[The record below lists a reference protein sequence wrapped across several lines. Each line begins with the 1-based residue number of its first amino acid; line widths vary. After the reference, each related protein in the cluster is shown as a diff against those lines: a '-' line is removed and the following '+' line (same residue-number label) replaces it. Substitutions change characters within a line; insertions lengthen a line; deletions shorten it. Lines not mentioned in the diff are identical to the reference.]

1 MKLMTRSQSILL
13 ALAAAVAAAHPAV
26 LAQCPTPRENGA
38 RRIPAYFETGRVLAA
53 PRTTGGDTA
62 FFILDSGGGFN
73 AMMDTRVAALHLA
86 TRSVRS
92 GNDTGTVVSLASF
105 VDPGSL
111 PAPVAGYPHDGTLVV
126 THALTSMAPHYS
138 VPITG
143 FLGGGWWADRV
154 WQIDYP
160 RHELWLYQHSVLK
173 AGSANAH
180 VIPLAFRTNA
190 SGVRPTNFA
199 RIRAL
204 IDGDSLDL
212 LFDTGATTL
221 ITDSAR
227 TVLGDRGPKAR
238 AGSFISATIFDRWH
252 ARHPEWRV
260 VERGEAGTH
269 AALIEV
275 PTMQLAGYS
284 VGPVI
289 WEKRGDTNFHKLMD
303 PLMDRPIQ
311 GSLGGAAFQ
320 FFSITVDYP
329 SSLACFAR

>member
-1 MKLMTRSQSILL
+1 MSLTTRAELMLL
-13 ALAAAVAAAHPAV
+13 ALAGAYQS
-26 LAQCPTPRENGA
+26 LSAQCPAPRENGA

-53 PRTTGGDTA
+53 PRTTRGDTA

-73 AMMDTRVAALHLA
+73 AIMDTRVAALHLA
-86 TRSVRS
+86 TQFVHS
-92 GNDTGTVVSLASF
+92 GNDTATVVSLSSF
-105 VDPGSL
+105 VDPAFL

-126 THALTSMAPHYS
+126 THALTSMAPHYG

-154 WQIDYP
+154 WQIDYL
-160 RHELWLYQHSVLK
+160 RLELWLYPHLVLK

-180 VIPLAFRTNA
+180 VIPLAFRTNGA
-190 SGVRPTNFA
+190 GARPTNFA

-227 TVLGDRGPKAR
+227 AVLGDNGPKAR
-238 AGSFISATIFDRWH
+238 AGSFISASIFDRWH
-252 ARHPEWRV
+252 ARHPGWRV
-260 VERGEAGTH
+260 VERGEAGTQ
-269 AALIEV
+269 ATLIEV
-275 PTMQLAGYS
+275 PAMQLAGYA

-329 SSLACFAR
+329 SSLACFER

>member
-1 MKLMTRSQSILL
+1 MKLTTRAEGMLL
-13 ALAAAVAAAHPAV
+13 ALAAAYPAAR
-26 LAQCPTPRENGA
+26 AQCPTPRENGA

-53 PRTTGGDTA
+53 PRTTRGDTA
-62 FFILDSGGGFN
+62 YFILDSGGGFN
-73 AMMDTRVAALHLA
+73 AIMDKRAAALHLD
-86 TRSVRS
+86 TKSVGS
-92 GNDTGTVVSLASF
+92 GNDTGTVVPLASF
-105 VDPGSL
+105 VDPASL

-126 THALTSMAPHYS
+126 TDALTNMVPHYV

-154 WQIDYP
+154 WQIDYL
-160 RHELWLYQHSVLK
+160 RHELWQYQHSVLK

-180 VIPLAFRTNA
+180 VIPLAFRTNR

-212 LFDTGATTL
+212 LFDTGATTM

-227 TVLGDRGPKAR
+227 AVLGDTGPKGR
-238 AGSFISATIFDRWH
+238 AGSFISASVFDRWH

-260 VERGEAGTH
+260 VERGEAGTR

-275 PTMQLAGYS
+275 PSMQLAGYS
-284 VGPVI
+284 VGPVV
-289 WEKRGDTNFHKLMD
+289 WEKRDNTPFHKLMD

-320 FFSITVDYP
+320 FFSITIDYP
-329 SSLACFAR
+329 SSLACFER